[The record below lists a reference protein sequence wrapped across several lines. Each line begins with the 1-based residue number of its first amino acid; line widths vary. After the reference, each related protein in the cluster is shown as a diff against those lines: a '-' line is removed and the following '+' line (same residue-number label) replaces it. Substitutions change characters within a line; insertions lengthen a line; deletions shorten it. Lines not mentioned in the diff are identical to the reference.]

1 MADKLKFNLVSPE
14 RELFSKDVD
23 QVIVPGTD
31 GEFGVFAKHAPFMS
45 SLLPGILVVKDG
57 SEESRIFVRG
67 GFADVTSTG
76 LTVLAEQAIPA
87 ENLNGD
93 VLEAEKATAAA
104 DLEAA
109 TTAEQT
115 QVAERAV
122 AVLANF

>member
-1 MADKLKFNLVSPE
+1 M
-14 RELFSKDVD
+14 
-23 QVIVPGTD
+23 IVPGAD

-76 LTVLAEQAIPA
+76 LTVLAEQAIPT

-115 QVAERAV
+115 QAAERAV